1 MAEQDTDPGVVEGMA
16 FQIILQKLVI
26 VERAMQAIPP
36 LLKKIV
42 DQLEAQSKQTEA
54 EVATYDGL
62 LTAFPKMDIRS
73 AHELSMIKE
82 ALFLSERE
90 SVFPDPASPSH
101 TARRRPPPAGGDTAP
116 ISRRC

>member
-1 MAEQDTDPGVVEGMA
+1 MVRCFMMSLRYAIMAEGASSGSRARRRLSRPLQFEHLGVEH
-16 FQIILQKLVI
+16 QINGFLGC
-26 VERAMQAIPP
+26 
-36 LLKKIV
+36 
-42 DQLEAQSKQTEA
+42 D
-54 EVATYDGL
+54 YNGL

>member
-1 MAEQDTDPGVVEGMA
+1 SPGCARITLPGENSTPGTLKAV
-16 FQIILQKLVI
+16 LVSL
-26 VERAMQAIPP
+26 VKPVAY
-36 LLKKIV
+36 LKSRVIT
-42 DQLEAQSKQTEA
+42 LH
-54 EVATYDGL
+54 GL

-82 ALFLSERE
+82 ALFLSERA
-90 SVFPDPASPSH
+90 SVFPAPASPSH

>member
-1 MAEQDTDPGVVEGMA
+1 MA

-54 EVATYDGL
+54 EVATYEQL
-62 LTAFPKMDIRS
+62 YP
-73 AHELSMIKE
+73 ELPVEE
-82 ALFLSERE
+82 APTSL
-90 SVFPDPASPSH
+90 PDVRAANPLP
-101 TARRRPPPAGGDTAP
+101 TRPP
-116 ISRRC
+116 RRWWRWFVKEQR